1 MVYLQQG
8 LRRQWAISKF
18 SLWTLKPRVDQ
29 NTTLDACVQDLF
41 FYFRFLLS
49 QSIQLHFLHS
59 LSPFFSPALNVAN
72 AGSCVHKLNKM
83 GHPAHHCKW
92 LMQVCL
98 SGACGIETGSKTFTF
113 FIRTF
118 VTICQ
123 GWQHFHFIHIPAV
136 LWSHVCLCVLA
147 AVFSNNIWH

>member
-1 MVYLQQG
+1 MVYMQRG

-18 SLWTLKPRVDQ
+18 SLWTLKPWADQ

-72 AGSCVHKLNKM
+72 AGSCVHQLNKM
-83 GHPAHHCKW
+83 GHPAHHYKW
-92 LMQVCL
+92 LLQLCL
-98 SGACGIETGSKTFTF
+98 PGACGIETGSKTWFFFDQDICNYLPGMATF
-113 FIRTF
+113 SFYTHSCSSLESC
-118 VTICQ
+118 VC
-123 GWQHFHFIHIPAV
+123 V
-136 LWSHVCLCVLA
+136 CVCVWSCCSI
-147 AVFSNNIWH
+147 F